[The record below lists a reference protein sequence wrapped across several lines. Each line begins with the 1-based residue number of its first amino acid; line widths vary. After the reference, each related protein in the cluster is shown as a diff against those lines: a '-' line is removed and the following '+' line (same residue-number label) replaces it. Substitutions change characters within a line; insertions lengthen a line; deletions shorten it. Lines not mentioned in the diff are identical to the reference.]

1 MHGTSNGMVIMIQR
15 SRMFVIL
22 VVTAATLL
30 TSAFC
35 NCPFIYSANPSAASP
50 ISTAA
55 TPSSYTVNIS
65 GDVIGTDY
73 YLITADFR
81 AELVNNHTSLLLLSE
96 PFGHG
101 VFTVPVLIPRDA
113 VENDTFHIRILSL
126 DGSTVYGE
134 ANVTLNN
141 TSPDKNFPVEI
152 LVLNPPPNYNGI
164 YLIVLLAVFA
174 LILATYIFF
183 VRWLVGRMIIKRAGD
198 IMIERQIGKKGG
210 DI

>member
-1 MHGTSNGMVIMIQR
+1 
-15 SRMFVIL
+15 MFIIL

-35 NCPFIYSANPSAASP
+35 NCPLISPGNPSVALP

-55 TPSSYTVNIS
+55 DGSTYTVNIS
-65 GDVIGTDY
+65 GDVIGTDF
-73 YLITADFR
+73 YLITADFK
-81 AELVNNHTSLLLLSE
+81 AELVNNRTGLLLLSE

-113 VENDTFHIRILSL
+113 VDNDTFHIRVLSL
-126 DGSTVYGE
+126 DGLTVYGE
-134 ANVTLNN
+134 TNVTLNDTAYN
-141 TSPDKNFPVEI
+141 RNFSVEI

-164 YLIVLLAVFA
+164 LIIVLLVVFA
-174 LILATYIFF
+174 LILAMYVFF
-183 VRWLVGRMIIKRAGD
+183 VRWLVGRMIIKRAGE
-198 IMIERQIGKKGG
+198 IMIERQMGKKGG